1 MATDATLQAALEQE
15 ESLSS
20 QITLFRGYSAYEI
33 AIQHGFEGSE
43 AEWLA
48 SLHATSAT
56 VNGQSRDQ
64 DGNITLTAGHI
75 PVSSEA
81 GAETVAQRLS
91 GLNTALQT
99 KISSADALS
108 AIGQKAST
116 QRFTATLS
124 TGGWSAS
131 APYTQTVNVSGLLA
145 TDDPFVD
152 VSLSGASTA
161 SAATALME
169 AWGFVGRVN
178 AGAGRITAYCYE
190 EKPTVAIP
198 LILKVVR

>member
-1 MATDATLQAALEQE
+1 MAFNAILQAVDAEMTAELQMY
-15 ESLSS
+15 
-20 QITLFRGYSAYEI
+20 QGYSAYEI

-48 SLHATSAT
+48 SLHAAFAT

-64 DGNITLTAGHI
+64 DGNITLTAGYI

-81 GAETVAQRLS
+81 GAETVTQRLS

-108 AIGQKAST
+108 AIAQKAST
-116 QRFTATLS
+116 QRFSATLS
-124 TGGWSAS
+124 TSGWSAS

-169 AWGFVGRVN
+169 AWGFVGRVS
-178 AGAGRITAYCYE
+178 AGAGTITAYCYE